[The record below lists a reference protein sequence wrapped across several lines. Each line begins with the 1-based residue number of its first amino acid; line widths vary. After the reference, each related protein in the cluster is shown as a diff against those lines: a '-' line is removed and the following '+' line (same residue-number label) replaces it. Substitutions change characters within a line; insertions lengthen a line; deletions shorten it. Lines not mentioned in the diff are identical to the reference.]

1 MPLMLKDLT
10 HNHPLS
16 AEIQV
21 ARLEMM
27 LEVSRKLHATLELA
41 PLLRFVV
48 EEAVE
53 LTDTEVA
60 AVLLLDKGSGELYLE
75 AVSGELVRPLE
86 RRTIPF
92 EGSLAGWIV
101 RTGEF
106 LVVDNLR
113 EDGRSFSEI
122 DQLPWFEA
130 CSILGVPLKFKEK
143 TLGVLEVYNKHHRA
157 GFTGDDIRLLHTLA
171 GQAAVAI
178 QNARMFEQ
186 SDEVAKLA
194 QELHS
199 PVSSIIDFSQFML
212 ANSNV
217 NTENWRVGLESVN
230 REAVYLVHMVNNF
243 LDLSRL
249 ETGRVQLQKEKVDL
263 HLLAQEVLECR
274 QSQALQKNVTL
285 SLKAKENLPLIQ
297 GDAKRLHQVMMS
309 LVDNAIK
316 YNRPGGSVNV
326 TLSGNQLRVQVA
338 VADTGVGIAPGD
350 LELIFKKFYRVQEN
364 GTENGAGLG
373 LAIAKQI
380 VEAHGGDIWVQSE
393 LGVGSRFTF
402 SLPLNG

>member
-1 MPLMLKDLT
+1 MLKDLT
-10 HNHPLS
+10 HSHPLT

-27 LEVSRKLHATLELA
+27 LEVSRKLHATRELA
-41 PLLRFVV
+41 PLLRFIV
-48 EEAVE
+48 EEAAE

-60 AVLLLDKGSGELYLE
+60 AVLLLGKETGELYLE
-75 AVSGELVRPLE
+75 TVTGELVRPLE
-86 RRTIPF
+86 RRAISL
-92 EGSLAGWIV
+92 EGSMAGWII

-106 LVVDNLR
+106 LAVDNLL
-113 EDGRSFSEI
+113 EDKRRFSEVER
-122 DQLPWFEA
+122 LPWFEA
-130 CSILGVPLKFKEK
+130 HSILGVPLKFKGEV
-143 TLGVLEVYNKHHRA
+143 LGVLEVYNKRREA

-212 ANSNV
+212 ADPNV

-230 REAVYLVHMVNNF
+230 REAVYLVRMVNNF
-243 LDLSRL
+243 LDLTRL
-249 ETGRVQLQKEKVDL
+249 ETGRIQLEKEKVDL

-274 QSQALQKNVTL
+274 RTQALQQDITL
-285 SLKAKENLPLIQ
+285 SLKAKENLPVIR
-297 GDAKRLHQVMMS
+297 GDAKRLRQVMLS

-316 YNRPGGSVNV
+316 YNRAGGAVEV
-326 TLSGNQLRVQVA
+326 TLTGNQLRVQVA

-350 LELIFKKFYRVQEN
+350 LELIFKKFYRVREN
-364 GTENGAGLG
+364 GTESGTGLG
-373 LAIAKQI
+373 LAIAKRI
-380 VEAHGGDIWVQSE
+380 VELHGGDIWVQSE

-402 SLPLNG
+402 SLPLK

>member
-10 HNHPLS
+10 HTHPLS
-16 AEIQV
+16 VEIQV

-41 PLLRFVV
+41 PLLRFIV
-48 EEAVE
+48 EEAAE

-60 AVLLLDKGSGELYLE
+60 TVLLLDKDTGELYLE
-75 AVSGELVRPLE
+75 TVTGELVRPLE
-86 RRTIPF
+86 RRAIPL
-92 EGSLAGWIV
+92 EGSMAGWII

-106 LVVDNLR
+106 LVVDNLL
-113 EDGRSFSEI
+113 EDRRRFSEV
-122 DQLPWFEA
+122 DRLPWFEVH
-130 CSILGVPLKFKEK
+130 SILGVPLKFKEK
-143 TLGVLEVYNKHHRA
+143 VLGVLEVYNKRHQA

-199 PVSSIIDFSQFML
+199 PVSSIIDSSQFML
-212 ANSNV
+212 TDATM

-230 REAVYLVHMVNNF
+230 REAAFLVRMVNNF
-243 LDLSRL
+243 LDLTRL

-263 HLLAQEVLECR
+263 YLLAQEVLECR
-274 QSQALQKNVTL
+274 QAQAQQKDITL
-285 SLKAKENLPLIQ
+285 SLKAKENLPVIR
-297 GDAKRLHQVMMS
+297 GDVNRLRQVMVS
-309 LVDNAIK
+309 LMDNAIQ
-316 YNRPGGSVNV
+316 YNRAGGAVEV
-326 TLSGNQLRVQVA
+326 ILAGNQWRVQVA

-350 LELIFKKFYRVQEN
+350 LELIFKKFYRVKEN
-364 GTENGAGLG
+364 GMGSSAGLG

>member
-10 HNHPLS
+10 HTHPLS
-16 AEIQV
+16 VEIQV

-41 PLLRFVV
+41 PLLRFIV
-48 EEAVE
+48 EEAAE

-60 AVLLLDKGSGELYLE
+60 TVLLLDKDTGELYLE
-75 AVSGELVRPLE
+75 TVTGELVRPLE
-86 RRTIPF
+86 RRAIPL
-92 EGSLAGWIV
+92 EGSMAGWII

-106 LVVDNLR
+106 LVVDNLL
-113 EDGRSFSEI
+113 EDRRRFSEV
-122 DQLPWFEA
+122 DRLPWFEVH
-130 CSILGVPLKFKEK
+130 SILGVPLKFKEK
-143 TLGVLEVYNKHHRA
+143 VLGVLEVYNKRHQA

-199 PVSSIIDFSQFML
+199 PVSSIIDSSQFML
-212 ANSNV
+212 ADSTMNS
-217 NTENWRVGLESVN
+217 ENWRVGLESVN
-230 REAVYLVHMVNNF
+230 REAAYLVRMVNNF
-243 LDLSRL
+243 LDLTRL

-274 QSQALQKNVTL
+274 QAQAQQKDITL
-285 SLKAKENLPLIQ
+285 SLKAKENLPVIR
-297 GDAKRLHQVMMS
+297 GDVNRLRQVMVS
-309 LVDNAIK
+309 LMDNAIQ
-316 YNRPGGSVNV
+316 YNRAGGAVEVN
-326 TLSGNQLRVQVA
+326 LAGNQLRVQVA

-350 LELIFKKFYRVQEN
+350 LELIFKKFYRVKEN
-364 GTENGAGLG
+364 GTGSGAGLG

>member
-1 MPLMLKDLT
+1 MLKDLT
-10 HNHPLS
+10 HNPPLS

-48 EEAVE
+48 EEAAE

-60 AVLLLDKGSGELYLE
+60 AVLLVDKGSGELYLE
-75 AVSGELVRPLE
+75 AVTGELVRPLE
-86 RRTIPF
+86 RRAIPF
-92 EGSLAGWIV
+92 EGSLAGWII

-106 LVVDNLR
+106 LVVDNLL

-130 CSILGVPLKFKEK
+130 CLILGVPLKFKEK

-199 PVSSIIDFSQFML
+199 PVSSIIDYSQVML
-212 ANSNV
+212 ANSNM
-217 NTENWRVGLESVN
+217 NTENWRVGLESVS
-230 REAVYLVHMVNNF
+230 REAVYLGHMVNNF

-263 HLLAQEVLECR
+263 PLLAQEVLECL
-274 QSQALQKNVTL
+274 QSLALQKNITL
-285 SLKAKENLPLIQ
+285 SLKAKENLPVIQ
-297 GDAKRLHQVMMS
+297 GDARRLHQVMMS
-309 LVDNAIK
+309 LIDNAIK
-316 YNRPGGSVNV
+316 YNRAGGAVNV
-326 TLSGNQLRVQVA
+326 TLSGNQWRVQVA

-364 GTENGAGLG
+364 GMESGAGLG